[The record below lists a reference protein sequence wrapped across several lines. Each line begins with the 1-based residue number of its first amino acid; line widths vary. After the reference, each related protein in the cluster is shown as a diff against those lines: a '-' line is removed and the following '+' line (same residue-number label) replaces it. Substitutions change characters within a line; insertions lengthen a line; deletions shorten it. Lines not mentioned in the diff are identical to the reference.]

1 MITEY
6 LQMIVVYTGFGIQ
19 ELITFAILVII
30 LLNIGKRDK

>member
-6 LQMIVVYTGFGIQ
+6 LKMIVDYTGFDIQ
-19 ELITFAILVII
+19 ELITFAILFII